1 MHGVQLC
8 VVISL
13 SVYTE
18 ISDSR
23 HGLVDRL
30 NPVAHG
36 KLIYDFLGDVIKVNF
51 PPIVSTR
58 FWNSHCALTQHISRV
73 VEQVLRRT
81 ETSA

>member
-13 SVYTE
+13 IHCE

-23 HGLVDRL
+23 HSLVDRL

-36 KLIYDFLGDVIKVNF
+36 ELIDDFLGDVIKVNF

-58 FWNSHCALTQHISRV
+58 FWNSHCTLTQHISRV
-73 VEQVLRRT
+73 VEQVLKRT